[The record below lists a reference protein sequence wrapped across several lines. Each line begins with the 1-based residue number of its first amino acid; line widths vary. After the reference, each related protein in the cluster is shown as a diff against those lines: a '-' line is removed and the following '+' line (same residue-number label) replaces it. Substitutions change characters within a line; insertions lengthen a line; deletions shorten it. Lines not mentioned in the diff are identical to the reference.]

1 MQEIKL
7 PHLAPIRFAQKILLK
22 EGKMARVS
30 LAFGMLPSLAMM
42 VEAAA
47 QSSAAFRV
55 NDSENAYLVSIK
67 GVKLHQNPTQENLV
81 AEIIDAHRLD
91 MMRYVEFQ
99 IFEQETCIASG
110 TLVIAVQ

>member
-1 MQEIKL
+1 MQTIKL
-7 PHLAPIRFAQKILLK
+7 PHLAPVRFAQEVLLK
-22 EGKMARVS
+22 EEKLARVS
-30 LAFGMLPSLAMM
+30 LSFGMLPSLAMM

-55 NDSENAYLVSIK
+55 NDRENAYLVSLK
-67 GVKLHQNPTQENLV
+67 GVVLHEKASSENLV

-91 MMRYVEFQ
+91 KMRYVEFK
-99 IFEQETCIASG
+99 IFEEDLCLASG